1 MYDKS
6 ILAKS
11 TGASLG
17 VVAIVGML
25 FLSTGTAFALP
36 ISGIGGFT
44 ISATEIRGNDLILY
58 PAGPADGADAENA
71 GFYPQSIVELSSTT
85 IVDLRLEKEF
95 DLSTYGIAAPDGSDL
110 GNARLVIT
118 AGNAS
123 NPVST
128 DGILLKT
135 PKLGAETATFNGLT
149 IDEDYTNGTGGPG
162 ENGRNI
168 RNAFEITADVDGT
181 IGDDEYSGTKQ
192 SLGLEDTGSATA
204 GLILQNPNI
213 RSTYLTTSS
222 ITLPNLALE
231 IQWDTNNNGDYTDSV
246 DYGSASSSTP

>member
-44 ISATEIRGNDLILY
+44 ISAEQIEGENLKLY
-58 PAGPADGADAENA
+58 PAGQSDAPNDAENA
-71 GFYPQSIVELSSTT
+71 DQYPQGVVELTSTT
-85 IVDLRLEKEF
+85 ITDLRLTKEF
-95 DLSTYGIAAPDGSDL
+95 DLGQYYLPDEA

-118 AGNAS
+118 AGDS
-123 NPVST
+123 GT
-128 DGILLKT
+128 DVTTEALLLKT
-135 PKLGAETATFNGLT
+135 PKLGAQSATFNGLT
-149 IDEDYTNGTGGPG
+149 INEQNST
-162 ENGRNI
+162 NI
-168 RNAFEITADVDGT
+168 RETFTITASS
-181 IGDDEYSGTKQ
+181 DDSLAADDYGPTRQ
-192 SLGLEDTGSATA
+192 SLDLSAPSGST
-204 GLILQNPNI
+204 GLILEQPNI
-213 RSTYLTTSS
+213 RATYLTTSS

-231 IQWDTNNNGDYTDSV
+231 IQWDTNDNGNYDDPS
-246 DYGSASSSTP
+246 DYGSASPNP

>member
-44 ISATEIRGNDLILY
+44 ISATEINGNDLVLY
-58 PAGPADGADAENA
+58 PAGPADGADAENTDQ
-71 GFYPQSIVELSSTT
+71 YPQAIVELTGT
-85 IVDLRLEKEF
+85 EIVDLRLEKTF
-95 DLSTYGIAAPDGSDL
+95 DLGQYGFPDSA

-118 AGNAS
+118 AGN
-123 NPVST
+123 NGST
-128 DGILLKT
+128 VTTEGILLKT
-135 PKLGAETATFNGLT
+135 PKLGASSATFNGLT
-149 IDEDYTNGTGGPG
+149 IDEDNSTS
-162 ENGRNI
+162 I
-168 RNAFEITADVDGT
+168 RDTFEITADVDGSL
-181 IGDDEYSGTKQ
+181 GDDEYTGTKQ
-192 SLGLEDTGSATA
+192 GLTLEYQGSDTY
-204 GLILQNPNI
+204 GLQLENPNI
-213 RSTYLTTSS
+213 RATYLTTSS

-231 IQWDTNNNGDYTDSV
+231 IQWDTNDNGQFTDSV